1 MFFRTALKCRRDRL
15 QIWLLILNELH
26 SFLLAITRKLWFSDD
41 FREDRS
47 WLTRLNSFN
56 IRREM
61 WGQSLKI
68 CYQGHSEFRKTFF
81 GAFQTDGNK
90 SETWNFNSE
99 KILMRVCKQNS
110 LMGFQLFVCLL
121 GRTLVWLILTALL
134 LIVLRKFA
142 LEVSVS
148 NDLIVVFDNQRYYSK
163 RCVYK
168 KHFAKNTLQ
177 SKSCLSLAK
186 SHYNNVKWRCSGNF
200 FLLNLNTCFS
210 VWNTGNTS
218 KLIFILLVTRGSRKI
233 S

>member
-1 MFFRTALKCRRDRL
+1 
-15 QIWLLILNELH
+15 
-26 SFLLAITRKLWFSDD
+26 
-41 FREDRS
+41 
-47 WLTRLNSFN
+47 
-56 IRREM
+56 
-61 WGQSLKI
+61 
-68 CYQGHSEFRKTFF
+68 
-81 GAFQTDGNK
+81 
-90 SETWNFNSE
+90 
-99 KILMRVCKQNS
+99 MRVCKQNS

-200 FLLNLNTCFS
+200 FVEFEHVFLSLKYWKHVKVDFYSSSYKRIAKNFVSRLKQNY
-210 VWNTGNTS
+210 GNCNRW
-218 KLIFILLVTRGSRKI
+218 ILKQQVILMRDCNSCSSWRLKQRKPCCR
-233 S
+233 